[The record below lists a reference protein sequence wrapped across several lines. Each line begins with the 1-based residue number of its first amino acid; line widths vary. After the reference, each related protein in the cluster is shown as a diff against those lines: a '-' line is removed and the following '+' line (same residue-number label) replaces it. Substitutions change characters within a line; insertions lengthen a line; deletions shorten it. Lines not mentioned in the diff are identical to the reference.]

1 MKLKV
6 IWVLALTVISA
17 LSFSQGERPNLRKEL
32 EDWFSKVDTYIEKSN
47 YNAYWALF
55 HPGYYLVD
63 TQGKRMELPA
73 YKQLIKAMAANGQVI
88 DSHYRVKNVQLQ
100 EQEAVAWVQHE
111 LTWKEKVNGRW
122 VAKKSTTR
130 WAENLVSAGSGWKFR
145 SSQQL
150 ITNEPWTFKT
160 NGG

>member
-1 MKLKV
+1 MKARLL
-6 IWVLALTVISA
+6 IGLALSLISA
-17 LSFSQGERPNLRKEL
+17 LAVSQGERPNLRKDL
-32 EDWFSKVDTYIEKSN
+32 ENYFAKVDTYIEKGN
-47 YNAYWALF
+47 MPAFWALF
-55 HPGYYLVD
+55 HPGYYTVD

-73 YKQLIKAMAANGQVI
+73 YKQMINGMAKGSKVV
-88 DSHYRVKNVQLQ
+88 DSHIRVKNVQLQ
-100 EQEAVAWVQHE
+100 DQEAVAWIQHE
-111 LTWKEKVNGRW
+111 MTWKEMENGRW

-130 WAENLVSAGSGWKFR
+130 WAENLVSSGSSWKFR